1 MLSQH
6 LDMQIQ
12 LLSCLLSREKMKTRS
27 VQHIRSVDDEAR
39 RGVANAP
46 YRLLRKI
53 WTCMTTVRSN
63 RRDSDSHLG
72 EQGTDLHAG
81 IQ

>member
-39 RGVANAP
+39 RGVANAT
-46 YRLLRKI
+46 YRRLRKGWTFMTTFRVSVALLR
-53 WTCMTTVRSN
+53 
-63 RRDSDSHLG
+63 
-72 EQGTDLHAG
+72 
-81 IQ
+81 